1 MSRMNCKVCGKPSES
16 EYCFIHKP
24 RKKLAS
30 KGAPLERGKPLRKF
44 KNALPSKGGVSQ
56 PNKDHLFFTE
66 IWKKRP
72 HRSEISGVY
81 LGKEASS
88 AFFHHILPKNKY
100 PEVRMDEENI
110 ILLTLDEHADVES
123 DMYKFD
129 IINQRRT
136 KLLKKY
142 ELH

>member
-1 MSRMNCKVCGKPSES
+1 MNCKVCGAKSES
-16 EYCFIHKP
+16 EYCFRHKP

-44 KNALPSKGGVSQ
+44 KNTKGGVSQ
-56 PNKDHLFFTE
+56 PNEDHLFFTE

-72 HRSEISGVY
+72 HRSEISGTY

-100 PEVRMDEENI
+100 PKIRMDEENI

-123 DMYKFD
+123 DMYKYD

-142 ELH
+142 ELY

>member
-1 MSRMNCKVCGKPSES
+1 MNCKVCGAKSES
-16 EYCFIHKP
+16 EYCFRHKP
-24 RKKLAS
+24 RKPLAGTTTQPAMRRRTLRSNKS
-30 KGAPLERGKPLRKF
+30 KGKP
-44 KNALPSKGGVSQ
+44 S
-56 PNKDHLFFTE
+56 PNEDHLFFTQ

-72 HRSEISGVY
+72 HRSEISGEY

-100 PEVRMDEENI
+100 PKIRMDEENI

-123 DMYKFD
+123 DMYKYD

-142 ELH
+142 ELY

>member
-1 MSRMNCKVCGKPSES
+1 MNCKVCGAKSES
-16 EYCFIHKP
+16 EYCFRHKP
-24 RKKLAS
+24 RKPLAGNTTQPAMRRRTLRPNKS
-30 KGAPLERGKPLRKF
+30 KGKP
-44 KNALPSKGGVSQ
+44 S
-56 PNKDHLFFTE
+56 PNEDHLFFTQ

-72 HRSEISGVY
+72 HRSEISGTY
-81 LGKEASS
+81 LGKEAST

-100 PEVRMDEENI
+100 PKIRTDEENI

-123 DMYKFD
+123 DMYKYD

-142 ELH
+142 ELY